1 MNNWFRSAVLMTVIL
16 STGCVT
22 SGIEA
27 IGRPSDANV
36 KKHLIIH
43 NEPLADKITISKMR
57 SRTAGD
63 LLSVEITLTNLS
75 SRDMNIQYRF
85 SWYDADDFEVEQG
98 KHSWTPLTLHGYAD
112 SNLQALAPSPSVK
125 SYKVNVREIR

>member
-1 MNNWFRSAVLMTVIL
+1 MKNWFTTGALLTTILMA
-16 STGCVT
+16 GCAT

-27 IGRPSDANV
+27 IGKPADAKV

-43 NEPLADKITISKMR
+43 NEPLADKITITRMR
-57 SRTAGD
+57 TRMAGD

-85 SWYDADDFEVEQG
+85 SWYDADDFEVEQD
-98 KHSWTPLTLHGYAD
+98 KHGWTPLTLHGYAD
-112 SNLQALAPSPSVK
+112 SNVTAVAPNPLVK
-125 SYKVNVREIR
+125 SYKVNVRENR